1 MTELIQDQAGRPLAL
16 YIVIAALIA
25 ATTVFM
31 LYWMLPYFTTTEVEH
46 MRQHELGI
54 PHFIAVFLLSCSPFI

>member
-1 MTELIQDQAGRPLAL
+1 MTELIEGQGGRPLGL
-16 YIVIAALIA
+16 YITIAALIA
-25 ATTVFM
+25 ATTIFI

-54 PHFIAVFLLSCSPFI
+54 PH

>member
-1 MTELIQDQAGRPLAL
+1 MTELIEDQSGRPLAL
-16 YIVIAALIA
+16 YIVIAALTA
-25 ATTVFM
+25 ATIMFI

-54 PHFIAVFLLSCSPFI
+54 PHFMASFPLSCSPLI